1 MGKPSPTTSKVSCC
15 LCGSLFCH
23 PRHTIRVTIMASN
36 LEYYKEQASKM
47 LHEKNKFTDI
57 LGQVEAKTQVKR
69 EYLASGALVLLGLYL
84 VFGYGAQLICNVI
97 AFIYP
102 AYCSIKALE
111 STKKDDDTRWL
122 TYWVVFAFFSV
133 TEFFSDLLLSW
144 FPFYWLAKCVFLVW
158 CFLPLSWNG
167 SDMIYSRVIRPAF
180 LKNQTQIDK
189 TMGKVSDKIGE
200 LGDNVMHMAADAV
213 KSD

>member
-1 MGKPSPTTSKVSCC
+1 
-15 LCGSLFCH
+15 
-23 PRHTIRVTIMASN
+23 MAATF
-36 LEYYKEQASKM
+36 EYYKEQGTKM

-57 LGQVEAKTQVKR
+57 LAQVEAKTQVKR

-111 STKKDDDTRWL
+111 STRKDDDTRWL

-144 FPFYWLAKCVFLVW
+144 FPFYWLAKCIFLVW

-200 LGDNVMHMAADAV
+200 LGDNVMSMAADAV

>member
-1 MGKPSPTTSKVSCC
+1 MLTTHGKCLICDQRPNLQYCLEGGGGTSRIILPVS
-15 LCGSLFCH
+15 LTYKS
-23 PRHTIRVTIMASN
+23 RVS
-36 LEYYKEQASKM
+36 
-47 LHEKNKFTDI
+47 H
-57 LGQVEAKTQVKR
+57 
-69 EYLASGALVLLGLYL
+69 
-84 VFGYGAQLICNVI
+84 ICNVVTYFYGI
-97 AFIYP
+97 FEFME
-102 AYCSIKALE
+102 ALE
-111 STKKDDDTRWL
+111 SVKKEDDTRWL
-122 TYWVVFAFFSV
+122 TYWVVFALFSV

-189 TMGKVSDKIGE
+189 TMGKVTDKINE
-200 LGDNVMHMAADAV
+200 LGDNVMHMASDAV